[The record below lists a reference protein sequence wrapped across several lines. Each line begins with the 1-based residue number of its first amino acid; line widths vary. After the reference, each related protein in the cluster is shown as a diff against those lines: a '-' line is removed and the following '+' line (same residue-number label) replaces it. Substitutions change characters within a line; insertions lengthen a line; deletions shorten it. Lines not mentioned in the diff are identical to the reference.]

1 MSLFKGLVAKSVAAL
16 ALATTVVA
24 VDGGAPVVPGAY
36 IVEFE
41 TPEANIQVDPV
52 SILVS
57 SQKDLLTMF
66 SNHSSAICQAATSL
80 LSPA

>member
-1 MSLFKGLVAKSVAAL
+1 MSSFKGLVAKTVAAL

-24 VDGGAPVVPGAY
+24 VDGGAPIVPGAY

-52 SILVS
+52 SVLVP
-57 SQKDLLTMF
+57 SQKT
-66 SNHSSAICQAATSL
+66 C
-80 LSPA
+80 

>member
-1 MSLFKGLVAKSVAAL
+1 MSSFKGLVAKSVAAL

-41 TPEANIQVDPV
+41 TLETGIQVDPV
-52 SILVS
+52 SVLLS
-57 SQKDLLTMF
+57 SQKAHANNF
-66 SNHSSAICQAATSL
+66 
-80 LSPA
+80 